1 MWQGLDAFATNEFAA
16 ALEAGAAT
24 IEDLRSFV
32 LVHKV
37 VFMTESIAGKN
48 EKARQRMFAQRA
60 AIWMASD
67 RGGRERLMLEYVK
80 RAVQLLY
87 EREIRR
93 RQALGTPQAGGRGGE
108 GESEEERRRK
118 DEKVRRRVRDM
129 EQRGGMKQIVSLLT
143 GQVVVAPDTG
153 DVSEGAGDVLRR
165 GARAAR
171 RWAGAERRRE
181 WGRVRVPCQA
191 GDASADAGGVH
202 EGQLGSRRRPPRGR
216 AGPPQAVPA
225 NGDR

>member
-118 DEKVRRRVRDM
+118 DERVRRRVRDM

-143 GQVVVAPDTG
+143 GQVVVAPDT
-153 DVSEGAGDVLRR
+153 E
-165 GARAAR
+165 
-171 RWAGAERRRE
+171 
-181 WGRVRVPCQA
+181 
-191 GDASADAGGVH
+191 
-202 EGQLGSRRRPPRGR
+202 
-216 AGPPQAVPA
+216 
-225 NGDR
+225 